1 MKLIIT
7 EKPSVAL
14 DIAKVLNIR
23 GKKKS
28 YYEGNSYIITWCAG
42 HLLTLAEP
50 HIYDARF
57 KKWHASNLPII
68 PPKFK
73 YKVSDGKEELVS
85 VIKTL
90 LAREDVTEIIN
101 ACDAGR
107 EGELIFGEIYN
118 NTKHKKPVKR
128 LWISSLES
136 SAIKKGFENL
146 REGKNY
152 ENLYEAAFCRQKA
165 DWIVGING
173 TRLFTNLYSTYEK
186 GVLNVGRV
194 VTPTL
199 ALIVERQKSIEN
211 FIKEPLYSI
220 ELINEDPLFKAFYID
235 RKMKDKNK
243 ALEILKSC
251 TGNKAVV
258 IDVSKSKKSEK
269 PPQLFDLTTL
279 QRFCNQRFKYTADR
293 TLGIAQ
299 KLYEKKLLTYPRTDS
314 RFLSSDMEKTANEL
328 LTLLN
333 ATNINI
339 KQVINNKKV
348 TDHHAII
355 PTKNGTKENIQ
366 IPEEERNILE
376 AVKIRFI
383 ASVSP
388 KFEYEETVISLEC
401 NNNKFTATGKG
412 IVKMGFKEIEPDNG
426 KEVFLPNFKKG
437 DILENPDFELKEGE
451 TTPPKPYTE
460 NTLLATM
467 ENVNKADFDSDVE
480 RKGIGTPATRAS
492 IIEKLVK
499 GSFIKREKNN
509 LIATEKG
516 VNTVLVLPESIKSP
530 LLTAEWEN
538 SLKRVEKGE
547 LLPDDF
553 MVSISSFIIDIIKE
567 NKFKSR

>member
-14 DIAKVLNIR
+14 DIAKVLNIK
-23 GKKKS
+23 GKKKG

-50 HIYDARF
+50 HIYDLKF
-57 KKWHASNLPII
+57 KKWHTSNLPII
-68 PPKFK
+68 PSKFK
-73 YKVSDGKEELVS
+73 YKISDGKDELVS
-85 VIKTL
+85 VIKAL
-90 LAREDVTEIIN
+90 LAREDVIEIIN

-136 SAIKKGFENL
+136 SSIKKGFENL
-146 REGKNY
+146 KDGKNY

-199 ALIVERQKSIEN
+199 ALIVERQKAIET
-211 FIKEPLYSI
+211 FVKEPLYSI
-220 ELINEDPLFKAFYID
+220 ELINEEPLFKAFYID
-235 RKMKDKNK
+235 RKIKDKNK
-243 ALEILKSC
+243 ALQILEAC
-251 TGNKAVV
+251 IGNNAVV

-279 QRFCNQRFKYTADR
+279 QRFCNQRFKYTADK

-328 LTLLN
+328 LTLLG
-333 ATNINI
+333 AKNINI

-355 PTKNGTKENIQ
+355 PTKNGAKENIQ
-366 IPEEERNILE
+366 IPEEELIVLE
-376 AVKIRFI
+376 AVKTRFI
-383 ASVSP
+383 AAVSP
-388 KFEYEETVISLEC
+388 KFEYEETIISLEC
-401 NNNKFTATGKG
+401 NKNKFTSTGKA

-437 DILENPDFELKEGE
+437 DVLENPTFELKEGE

-547 LLPDDF
+547 LLPDEF
-553 MVSISSFIIDIIKE
+553 MVSISDFITDIIKE